1 MANTSCHL
9 YIWAKFNP
17 RCLFLFYHIEED
29 TNIAAKKLGGAR
41 RQGDKF
47 SAERRNGPVMT
58 ARSNFSRRF
67 RDRFDRGDDSTK
79 GRQVPRAISMRSA
92 ANYSNYFPALR
103 NSWSRT
109 AIYASILFRIHP
121 RTRRNFYL
129 YLSLEIRETNS
140 RFQDSVGG
148 VFRRLLPR
156 YSRFYGIL
164 RKHARVSLES
174 FRYVGLSDLRPAVF
188 TRNVPLPK

>member
-29 TNIAAKKLGGAR
+29 IISAKKLGGAR

-129 YLSLEIRETNS
+129 YSFARDS
-140 RFQDSVGG
+140 RNEFQIPR
-148 VFRRLLPR
+148 FRRR
-156 YSRFYGIL
+156 
-164 RKHARVSLES
+164 RV
-174 FRYVGLSDLRPAVF
+174 P
-188 TRNVPLPK
+188 